1 MTDRIPPMVP
11 HLSPRVDQPS
21 KTSRTIRI
29 VLTLA
34 AILVLGYYEIRVYYV
49 AYIGPPE
56 YMSKLKELE
65 GTYKYSC
72 NVDNAPISK
81 FYLKPHP
88 VFLPVITVS
97 RDPFSISM
105 PLQPPDGSV
114 IETIFALSPHAGSF
128 LIPRPGYFYY
138 ESSKQIKVV
147 SYNEVQ
153 LTFIP
158 VRWHGANFL
167 IKPEDLE
174 PLCQDTIPDCYF
186 YSRIRR
192 LKGEPT
198 YLDGALL
205 CQQ

>member
-11 HLSPRVDQPS
+11 HLSPRVDKPN

-29 VLTLA
+29 VLTFA

-56 YMSKLKELE
+56 YVSKLKELE

-72 NVDNAPISK
+72 NVDNAPISN
-81 FYLKPHP
+81 FSLKPHP

-105 PLQPPDGSV
+105 PLQPPDGSL
-114 IETIFALSPHAGSF
+114 IEPSF
-128 LIPRPGYFYY
+128 TPMLHGYPPIPRVGYFYY
-138 ESSKQIKVV
+138 ESNKKIRVV
-147 SYNEVQ
+147 SSDGTQ

-158 VRWHGANFL
+158 VRWHEANFL
-167 IKPEDLE
+167 VRPEDVDT
-174 PLCQDTIPDCYF
+174 LCQDTIPDCYF

-198 YLDGALL
+198 YLDGAPI